1 MSSSR
6 TAADSAAITSS
17 VLVSRVV
24 DLRVAGPVP
33 EAMVEVFAQV
43 RDPRARRGVRFALA
57 AVLACATAAVLAGA
71 RSWVAIAQW
80 ATDVQEADPGLLA
93 RLGLDRC
100 PSASTFRRLLALIDA
115 DELDALLGAY
125 FHQITS
131 SPASQ
136 KGRRPIAIDGKT
148 VRGAAGPATRA
159 PVLVAAFD
167 HIHGA
172 VVGQVQI
179 EDGSNEIPAARELLT
194 WMAKAGMLERA
205 VVTMD
210 ALHTQTETAEV
221 ITAAGADYALT
232 VKGNQPTHFNACK
245 HLPWKHIRAHSYL
258 ETSHGRRIHRAV
270 KVTTPGDG
278 LLTFPGA
285 VQIAQVRR
293 TVTKPDPKH
302 PRKTKKTIEI
312 VYVITTAGHLTA
324 PPATIADWVQ
334 GHWSIEN
341 RLHWVR
347 DVTFDEDRSQIRAGN
362 GPRVMATIRSA
373 AISLHRIASKA
384 TNIAAALRHHAMNPG
399 KVVQLLTRPITTLA

>member
-6 TAADSAAITSS
+6 TAAGCAAITSS

-33 EAMVEVFAQV
+33 EALMEVFAQV

-80 ATDVQEADPGLLA
+80 ARDVQEADPGLLGG
-93 RLGLDRC
+93 LGLYRC
-100 PSASTFRRLLALIDA
+100 PSASTLRRLLALIDP

-125 FHQITS
+125 FHRITG
-131 SPASQ
+131 SPA
-136 KGRRPIAIDGKT
+136 GPEDRRAIAIDGKS
-148 VRGAAGPATRA
+148 VRGAAGPATTA
-159 PVLVAAFD
+159 PVLVAAFE
-167 HIHGA
+167 HAHGT

-179 EDGSNEIPAARELLT
+179 EDSSNEIPAARELLT

-205 VVTMD
+205 VITMD

-232 VKGNQPTHFNACK
+232 VKGNQPTHFKACK
-245 HLPWKHIRAHSYL
+245 QLPWKHIRAHTYL

-270 KVTTPGDG
+270 KVTIPGDG
-278 LLTFPGA
+278 LVTFPGA

-293 TVTKPDPKH
+293 TVTKPDPKRRGKT
-302 PRKTKKTIEI
+302 RKTVEI
-312 VYVITTAGHLTA
+312 VYVITTASHLTA
-324 PPATIADWVQ
+324 PPATIADWIQ
-334 GHWSIEN
+334 GHWGIEN

-347 DVTFDEDRSQIRAGN
+347 DVTFDEDRSQIRVGN
-362 GPRVMATIRSA
+362 GPRVMATLRST
-373 AISLHRIASKA
+373 AISLHRIASKT

-399 KVVQLLTRPITTLA
+399 KIVQLLTRPITTLA